1 MVYGIFVVIPKR
13 EMISNLEEK
22 SIKVGNFCSIGT
34 FAWKWMYACNEKG
47 KFHLFFLLQPY
58 DNQCSVATCMMMI
71 KNMAKS
77 KENFII
83 HLLLVSAGNT
93 QR

>member
-22 SIKVGNFCSIGT
+22 STKIGNFCSIGT

-47 KFHLFFLLQPY
+47 KFHLFFLLQP
-58 DNQCSVATCMMMI
+58 M
-71 KNMAKS
+71 
-77 KENFII
+77 
-83 HLLLVSAGNT
+83 
-93 QR
+93 